1 MVVSAG
7 LLQVSVL
14 RAQDTTR
21 AHRAETDTAH
31 LPIPHADTSRLK
43 ADTVHMPKPDTT
55 RLKPDTGRALVPQV
69 HLMTE
74 GTITYKFQSSTVS
87 KGEAGIL
94 AGTSY
99 ILSLKGSRV
108 RTDLSGILGSTA
120 TIYSSLTHAGALLQ
134 EYGQEKILIRMSKE
148 DFEDL
153 GKPYK
158 MTYTLTGDTATIAG
172 YPCKRAI
179 GKTITGDTLMIW
191 YSPDLLP
198 QNKEYSYRF
207 SPLPGLPLEYEARM
221 GPAKVTY
228 LAVKVSL
235 DPVPSA
241 KFDIPKTGYREMTYE
256 ESKKIR

>member
-1 MVVSAG
+1 
-7 LLQVSVL
+7 
-14 RAQDTTR
+14 
-21 AHRAETDTAH
+21 
-31 LPIPHADTSRLK
+31 
-43 ADTVHMPKPDTT
+43 
-55 RLKPDTGRALVPQV
+55 
-69 HLMTE
+69 MTE
-74 GTITYKFQSSTVS
+74 GTITYKLQSPGLS
-87 KGEAGIL
+87 KEEASIL

-108 RTDLSGILGSTA
+108 RTDFAGVLGSTA
-120 TIYSSLTHAGALLQ
+120 TIYSSLTHAGALIQ
-134 EYGQEKILIRMSKE
+134 EYGQEKILIRMTKD

-179 GKTITGDTLMIW
+179 GRTLAGDTLMVW

-207 SPLPGLPLEYEARM
+207 NPLPGLPLEYEGRM

-241 KFDIPKTGYREMTYE
+241 KFDIPKTGYREMTYA
-256 ESKKIR
+256 ESKKIY

>member
-1 MVVSAG
+1 
-7 LLQVSVL
+7 
-14 RAQDTTR
+14 
-21 AHRAETDTAH
+21 
-31 LPIPHADTSRLK
+31 
-43 ADTVHMPKPDTT
+43 
-55 RLKPDTGRALVPQV
+55 
-69 HLMTE
+69 MTE
-74 GTITYKFQSSTVS
+74 GTITYKLQSPGLS
-87 KGEAGIL
+87 KEEANIL

-108 RTDLSGILGSTA
+108 RTDFSGVLGSTA

-134 EYGQEKILIRMSKE
+134 EYGQEKILIRMTKE

-158 MTYTLTGDTATIAG
+158 MSYTLTGDTATIAG

-179 GKTITGDTLMIW
+179 GRTLTGDTLMIW

-207 SPLPGLPLEYEARM
+207 NPLPGLPLEYEGRM

-241 KFDIPKTGYREMTYE
+241 KFDIPKGGYREMTYG
-256 ESKKIR
+256 ESKKIH